1 MNSICCCFGKNSN
14 AVDDVQIPLQPSA
27 RAPCFVA
34 PVPKLDLSEVADNV
48 SYGTGCHTGTRSFGS
63 EITTTRTSGSSSRYW
78 DTEAIERLET
88 EKICHKI
95 IDDLINA
102 LPIRTKQLDRVLSE
116 VTLSSLRPTFSG
128 LEPTFTSTS
137 ASNLPST
144 RTGKSIEN
152 PFLSPVG
159 EATKS
164 KSRTKEYKRAQ
175 GKIRLFSPFMVA
187 DI

>member
-1 MNSICCCFGKNSN
+1 MDACFHHVSTNSRFSRIAEMDLCCFEFSISLKIIRKMKSICCCFGKDSN
-14 AVDDVQIPLQPSA
+14 AVDDVQIPLQPRSVFISQKYRKFYVFSA

-95 IDDLINA
+95 IDDLVNA
-102 LPIRTKQLDRVLSE
+102 LPIRAKQRKLF
-116 VTLSSLRPTFSG
+116 FSVV
-128 LEPTFTSTS
+128 F
-137 ASNLPST
+137 
-144 RTGKSIEN
+144 
-152 PFLSPVG
+152 
-159 EATKS
+159 
-164 KSRTKEYKRAQ
+164 
-175 GKIRLFSPFMVA
+175 
-187 DI
+187 